1 MASYINLTL
10 DNTGVTPLAI
20 SINNGEVRTG
30 STAVTVSITL
40 AEEDKAYADSYYMA
54 FYGDVANE
62 GEWVKFAY
70 DKTVVL
76 SEGDGTKEITVF
88 IRDDLYN
95 EGDGVS
101 DTITLYTA
109 VPTVTVS
116 GPSVSRISNNEG
128 KNVTTFTFTADKDI
142 SAFKV
147 VTAESINVLHDDAT
161 SLLIP
166 DTFGSAITV
175 VDENGETIPV
185 NISGG
190 LSANFG
196 GLGKYAAGR
205 EFTVT
210 LYGNDLSEVSP
221 DDGVKIIKVFAREYN
236 GNWSV

>member
-40 AEEDKAYADSYYMA
+40 AEEDKANADSYYMA

-95 EGDGVS
+95 EGDSVS

-116 GPSVSRISNNEG
+116 GPSVSR
-128 KNVTTFTFTADKDI
+128 
-142 SAFKV
+142 
-147 VTAESINVLHDDAT
+147 SINVLHDDAT